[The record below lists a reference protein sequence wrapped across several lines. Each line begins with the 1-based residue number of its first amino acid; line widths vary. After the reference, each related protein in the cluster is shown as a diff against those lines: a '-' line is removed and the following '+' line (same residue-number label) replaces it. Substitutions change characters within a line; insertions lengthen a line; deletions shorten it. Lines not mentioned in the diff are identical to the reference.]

1 MGCTSVAEVLAA
13 KAVETFKDKSLQLQK
28 VVAEVLAAK
37 AVETSF
43 QVLIDQSLSGRRGI
57 SR

>member
-1 MGCTSVAEVLAA
+1 MKVAEVLAA